1 MRGTLDPA
9 MRTWIESD
17 ERGPQRASRH
27 LTLTRG
33 YDMSARA
40 VTNALYILTALAG
53 YAATACAADGVWTL
67 GMSGGTQGAGP
78 ELAYR
83 AGKYLSLRA
92 NAGYFS
98 YNHDETVNQISY
110 SGKLQLNSVG
120 VSADWYPAGGGLRIS
135 VGARSDSNKINLNG
149 APANSVTVGNNVYT
163 PAQVG
168 TVSGTVKGNDFA
180 PTLSLGYGGTFAKG
194 FTIGAELGVMFQ
206 GSPKIQNYQ
215 ATGLLASNPAFQSD
229 LQIERARVEDKVHSY
244 QYWPIAQIELL
255 YRF

>member
-1 MRGTLDPA
+1 MMRRTLKLA

-53 YAATACAADGVWTL
+53 YAATASAADGVWTL

-83 AGKYLSLRA
+83 AGKYLGLRA

-98 YNHDETVNQISY
+98 
-110 SGKLQLNSVG
+110 
-120 VSADWYPAGGGLRIS
+120 
-135 VGARSDSNKINLNG
+135 
-149 APANSVTVGNNVYT
+149 
-163 PAQVG
+163 
-168 TVSGTVKGNDFA
+168 
-180 PTLSLGYGGTFAKG
+180 
-194 FTIGAELGVMFQ
+194 
-206 GSPKIQNYQ
+206 
-215 ATGLLASNPAFQSD
+215 
-229 LQIERARVEDKVHSY
+229 
-244 QYWPIAQIELL
+244 
-255 YRF
+255 